1 MMLAEQ
7 IQTDLKTAMKARDTT
22 AMAALRMVLSRIKE
36 ARVAEGHR
44 GDVTDA
50 EVETLIRR
58 EAKRRSEA
66 AETFSAAGRDELAA
80 KEQAELAVL
89 ERYLPEEM
97 PDTEL
102 TGIIDEAIAATGAS
116 SQRDFGR
123 VMAAVMAKVSGRAD
137 GSRVNA
143 MVRERLGNSR

>member
-1 MMLAEQ
+1 MLAEQ
-7 IQTDLKTAMKARDTT
+7 IQADLKTAMKARDTT

-36 ARVAEGHR
+36 ASVAEGHH

-66 AETFSAAGRDELAA
+66 AQTFAAAGREELAA
-80 KEQAELAVL
+80 KERAELTVL

-97 PDTEL
+97 SDAEL
-102 TGIIDEAIAATGAS
+102 TGIIDETISATGAS

-123 VMAAVMAKVSGRAD
+123 VMGAVMSKVSGRAD

-143 MVRERLGNSR
+143 MVRERLGNSQ